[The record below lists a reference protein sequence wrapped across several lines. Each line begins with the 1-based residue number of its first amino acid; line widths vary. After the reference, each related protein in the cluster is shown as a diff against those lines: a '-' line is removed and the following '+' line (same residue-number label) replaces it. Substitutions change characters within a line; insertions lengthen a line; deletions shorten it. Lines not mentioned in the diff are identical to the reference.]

1 MLDVRLVEP
10 RARSAASEMS
20 PSMKFLIHETLMT
33 LNTDDVFEF
42 GLTEILRSPEHDD
55 LFEAQVIF
63 IRNAT
68 VTSKLKL
75 SHLSEFSVVLSFITY
90 IGNKLRGIAKDELFE
105 FDLNGLTFDQ
115 YIPLSKNQ
123 REIWNE

>member
-1 MLDVRLVEP
+1 MT
-10 RARSAASEMS
+10 
-20 PSMKFLIHETLMT
+20 FLIHETLMT

-42 GLTEILRSPEHDD
+42 GLTEILRSPEQDD
-55 LFEAQVIF
+55 LFEAQAIF

-75 SHLSEFSVVLSFITY
+75 THLSEFSVVLSFITY
-90 IGNKLRGIAKDELFE
+90 IGNKLRGIAKDELLE

-115 YIPLSKNQ
+115 YIPLSKNL
-123 REIWNE
+123 RKIWGE

>member
-1 MLDVRLVEP
+1 MLEVRLVEP
-10 RARSAASEMS
+10 RASSAASEMS

-55 LFEAQVIF
+55 LFEAQAIF

-75 SHLSEFSVVLSFITY
+75 THLSEFSVVLSFITY
-90 IGNKLRGIAKDELFE
+90 IGNTLRGIAKDELFE

-123 REIWNE
+123 REIWGE

>member
-1 MLDVRLVEP
+1 MLNRW
-10 RARSAASEMS
+10 RASAASEVTPAMT
-20 PSMKFLIHETLMT
+20 FLIHETLMT

-42 GLTEILRSPEHDD
+42 GLTEILRSPEQDD
-55 LFEAQVIF
+55 LFEAQAIF

-75 SHLSEFSVVLSFITY
+75 THLSEFSVVLSFITY
-90 IGNKLRGIAKDELFE
+90 IGNKLRGIAKDELLE

-115 YIPLSKNQ
+115 YIPLSKNL
-123 REIWNE
+123 RKIWGE